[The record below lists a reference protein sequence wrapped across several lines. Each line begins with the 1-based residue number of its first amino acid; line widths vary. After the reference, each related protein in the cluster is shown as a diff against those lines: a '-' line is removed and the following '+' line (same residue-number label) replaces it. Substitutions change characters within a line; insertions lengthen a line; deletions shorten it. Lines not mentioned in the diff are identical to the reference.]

1 VTTKYN
7 PARTWTAENSVGI
20 GGSYLCIYG
29 MEGPGGYQL
38 VGRTVQIWSPYSS
51 RPPFAADTPWLLRF
65 FDRITW
71 YPMAADDLL
80 DARAD
85 MAAGRFDVKID
96 DGVFRLREYKQMLE
110 DESESIARFKERQSA
125 AFNGEREAWREAG
138 EFEPR
143 DAPGSVTANLTPAVN
158 VPPGGTLIES
168 PMTAS
173 VWKVCVHRG
182 DEVRDGDAL
191 VVLEA
196 MKTEVTIRADQ
207 PGIVIDVLVAP
218 GDQVA
223 TGHPVA
229 VLGKGA

>member
-1 VTTKYN
+1 
-7 PARTWTAENSVGI
+7 
-20 GGSYLCIYG
+20 

-143 DAPGSVTANLTPAVN
+143 DAPGSVTATLTPAVN